1 MKKCIAMI
9 LALTLV
15 MGLAACGKK
24 EDNKVTNENAPKD
37 ALEILTNI
45 WNGIPEDKRFYAMG
59 GDAANPAENAP
70 GNYSLTDE
78 GLTATLLVP
87 AQQIENIDQAA
98 SLMHGMMANH
108 FTGAAFHMA
117 EGKSAEDFTKALRE
131 TVVSNRWLCGMPE
144 HFTIATIGG
153 EYVLFYYGINNVI
166 EPFVNSFKA
175 AYPDAVIN
183 YDEAIT
189 E

>member
-1 MKKCIAMI
+1 MKKCIAII

-15 MGLAACGKK
+15 LGLAACGKK
-24 EDNKVTNENAPKD
+24 DDNKVTSENAPKN

-59 GDAANPAENAP
+59 GDMTNPVDNAP
-70 GNYSLTDE
+70 GNYDLNDE

-87 AQQIENIDQAA
+87 AEQVANLDQAA
-98 SLMHGMMANH
+98 SLMHGMMANN
-108 FTGAAFHMA
+108 FTAAALHVA
-117 EGKSAEDFTKALRE
+117 EGKSAEDVANAMRQAIGD
-131 TVVSNRWLCGMPE
+131 NRWMCGMPE
-144 HFTIATIGG
+144 HFTIATISG
-153 EYVLFYYGINNVI
+153 EYVLFYFGLNNTI
-166 EPFVNSFKA
+166 EPFADSLKT
-175 AYPDAVIN
+175 AYPNAVIN

>member
-1 MKKCIAMI
+1 MKKTLAML
-9 LALTLV
+9 LALTLA
-15 MGLAACGKK
+15 MGLAACGGNDTAPK
-24 EDNKVTNENAPKD
+24 NENVPAS

-45 WNGIPEDKRFYAMG
+45 WNGVPEDKRFFAMG
-59 GDAANPAENAP
+59 GDTANPVDSAP

-78 GLTATLLVP
+78 GLTTTLLVP
-87 AQQIENIDQAA
+87 AQQVENIDQAA
-98 SLMHGMMANH
+98 SLVHGMMLNN
-108 FTGAAFHMA
+108 FTSGVFHVAQGKDAEAFATAM
-117 EGKSAEDFTKALRE
+117 RE
-131 TVVSNRWLCGMPE
+131 TIVSNRWMCGMPE

-153 EYVLFYYGINNVI
+153 EYVLVYFGINDVI
-166 EPFVNSFKA
+166 EPFANSLKT

>member
-1 MKKCIAMI
+1 MKKWIAMI
-9 LALTLV
+9 LALMLV
-15 MGLAACGKK
+15 LGLTACGAK
-24 EDNKVTNENAPKD
+24 EDNKTKEENVPAS
-37 ALEILTNI
+37 ALEVLTNI
-45 WNGIPEDKRFYAMG
+45 WNGIPEDKRFFAMG
-59 GDAANPAENAP
+59 GDMANPVDNAP

-87 AQQIENIDQAA
+87 AEQVENIDQAA
-98 SLMHGMMANH
+98 SLMHGMMANN
-108 FTGAAFHMA
+108 FTGGVFHMA
-117 EGKSAEDFTKALRE
+117 EGVKAEDFAKAMRE
-131 TVVSNRWLCGMPE
+131 AVVGNRWMCGMPE

-153 EYVLFYYGINNVI
+153 EYVLFYYGINDAI
-166 EPFVNSFKA
+166 EPFANSLKT